1 MNVVTYIDE
10 IKRLVRKAAATQV
23 GGSEPVVTDI
33 AVKDGTIAVIG
44 EGLAG
49 KDTIDADGAI
59 VSLVWGDIH
68 THYDGQVS
76 WDDQMNPSASRGVGA
91 IVMGNCGVGFCTGC
105 PGR

>member
-59 VSLVWGDIH
+59 VSPVWGDIH
-68 THYDGQVS
+68 THYGGQVS